1 MSEQAAKQVSIGR
14 NAAIMSVATIVS
26 RITGFV
32 RTWAMAYAMG
42 NTLLASAYSVANNLP
57 NLLYEMVMGGIL
69 VTAFLPV
76 YMQVKKERGN
86 AQADEYASSLFT
98 LTLIVLGIASI
109 LSAVF
114 AAQLI
119 WTQNFLENNP
129 NSQTSELA
137 TYFFR
142 FFAIQIVLYGCG
154 SVVSGILNASR
165 DYLWP
170 AVAPIFNNLVTIITM
185 FGYVPLSR
193 YNPQFALAWLGV
205 GTSLGVLAMLV
216 VQLPA
221 LRKNKIRLRLK
232 INLHDPALKNT
243 LKLGLPAVLIMVVSS
258 ISVSVQNASALKV
271 IETGPSIIAYSR
283 LWYTLPYS
291 FLAVPITTTMFTEL
305 AEMYS
310 DGDIPGF
317 KNGVTTGIRQLLFTM
332 VPFSLYLIVFSY
344 PLTTLFHVGAF
355 DKEAIY
361 QVGTY
366 LKWLA
371 PALPFYACMMYL
383 NKVYSAHHSL
393 ARFALIDLVASV
405 VLISSCIV
413 LTVGI
418 GGWEGLGIKGTALA
432 RIAYTTTNV
441 ALSLVVLRFLVGR
454 LGLSA
459 VFATFGKALAFGGL
473 GAASAWGVLHVLTLA
488 CGPLSGSVGQAFL
501 YIVVGGLVA
510 LLVTYGLATA
520 CKVKEAAFISVIVG
534 KVARKLG
541 VKPRSP
547 KGSHFA

>member
-1 MSEQAAKQVSIGR
+1 MAEQQTPQVSIGR

-32 RTWAMAYAMG
+32 RTWAMAFAMG
-42 NTLLASAYSVANNLP
+42 NTLLSSAYSVANNLP

-76 YMQVKKERGN
+76 YMQVKKEKN
-86 AQADEYASSLFT
+86 QQAADTYASSLFT
-98 LTLIVLGIASI
+98 LTLIVLGIASV
-109 LSAVF
+109 LSAIF
-114 AAQLI
+114 ASQLI

-129 NSQTSELA
+129 NSPTSELA

-154 SVVSGILNASR
+154 SVISGILNASR

-185 FGYVPLSR
+185 FGYVPLSKV
-193 YNPQFALAWLGV
+193 NPQFALAWLGV
-205 GTSLGVLAMLV
+205 GTSLGVLAMLL

-221 LRKNKIRLRLK
+221 LKKNNINLRLRLDLK
-232 INLHDPALKNT
+232 DPALKDT
-243 LKLGLPAVLIMVVSS
+243 LKLGLPAVIIMLMSS

-305 AEMYS
+305 ADMYS
-310 DGDIPGF
+310 EHNISGF
-317 KNGVTTGIRQLLFTM
+317 TQGVSMGLRQLLFTM
-332 VPFSLYLIVFSY
+332 VPFALYLIVFSY

-355 DKEAIY
+355 DKDAIY
-361 QVGTY
+361 QVGNY
-366 LKWLA
+366 IKWLA
-371 PALPFYACMMYL
+371 PALPFYAMMMYL

-393 ARFALIDLVASV
+393 IRFAIIDFVASL
-405 VLISSCIV
+405 VLISSCII

-418 GGWEGLGIKGTALA
+418 GDWDGFGIKGTALA
-432 RIAYTTTNV
+432 RILYTTTNV
-441 ALSLVVLRFLVGR
+441 ALSLIVLRFLVGR
-454 LGLSA
+454 LGITA
-459 VFATFGKALAFGGL
+459 VVKTGLKALLFGVL
-473 GAASAWGVLHVLTLA
+473 GAASGWGVLYLLEHTA
-488 CGPLSGSVGQAFL
+488 GPLSGSVGQAFL
-501 YIVVGGLVA
+501 YIICGGLVA
-510 LLVTYGLATA
+510 LFVTYGLATA
-520 CKVKEAAFISVIVG
+520 LKVPEAKFIGTILNKVG
-534 KVARKLG
+534 RKLG
-541 VKPRSP
+541 VVKA
-547 KGSHFA
+547 K